1 MLTLLKKAFE
11 MYKAIFSQ
19 NKKVLLHIP
28 IITAFHSKN
37 AVQAGALTKPAT
49 LMLVMSDR
57 SIRLDSTVWP
67 CKPKHWAYLQR
78 SPNFSKQQTSNN
90 INATSTRNS

>member
-1 MLTLLKKAFE
+1 MLTLLKKASE
-11 MYKAIFSQ
+11 MHKAIFSQ

-49 LMLVMSDR
+49 LTSLMSDL
-57 SIRLDSTVWP
+57 STHLDSMV
-67 CKPKHWAYLQR
+67 
-78 SPNFSKQQTSNN
+78 
-90 INATSTRNS
+90 